1 LGRALASVANAIV
14 ITGHDGRIIWV
25 NQAFSRLSGY
35 SPKEAI
41 GQTPNFLKSGKQDAT
56 FYRELWQTII
66 AGNVWRGEVIER
78 HKDGSFFTVDEVITP
93 LRDDAGAV
101 THFIVIQHDITQRK
115 HESEREHYLAYHD
128 VLTGLPNRALF
139 LEVLQQSVNSA
150 RRRQQRLALFF
161 VDLDG
166 FKAVNDSLG
175 HHIGDRLLG
184 AVAERLSA
192 AVRKTDTVAR
202 LGGDEFA
209 ILQTGPIDAPV
220 AAALA
225 RKLLQTISQPFV
237 LEGHKICTSVS
248 IGIAIYPVDGE
259 QPADLLRNADQAMYR
274 AKNQGRNRHA
284 LYS

>member
-1 LGRALASVANAIV
+1 MPARRQRANTVSQRAPLRLLGRALASVANAIV

-139 LEVLQQSVNSA
+139 LEVLQQSVNGA
-150 RRRQQRLALFF
+150 GRRQQRLALFF

-175 HHIGDRLLG
+175 
-184 AVAERLSA
+184 
-192 AVRKTDTVAR
+192 
-202 LGGDEFA
+202 
-209 ILQTGPIDAPV
+209 
-220 AAALA
+220 
-225 RKLLQTISQPFV
+225 
-237 LEGHKICTSVS
+237 
-248 IGIAIYPVDGE
+248 
-259 QPADLLRNADQAMYR
+259 
-274 AKNQGRNRHA
+274 
-284 LYS
+284 